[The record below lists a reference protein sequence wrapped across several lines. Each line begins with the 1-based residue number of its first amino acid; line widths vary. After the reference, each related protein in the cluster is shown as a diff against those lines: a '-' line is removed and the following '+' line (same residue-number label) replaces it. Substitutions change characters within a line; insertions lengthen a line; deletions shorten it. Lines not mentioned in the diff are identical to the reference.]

1 MHNIYFP
8 FYSFSVLVHP
18 VVMFLG
24 NQLVHHLGQMSCQPL
39 FKQSKL
45 SLRDEREAH
54 AGTGPAVFVHHVSHP
69 AVYMNQDRSSRKLE
83 SNGYLLVRLHW
94 LWALERQA
102 TSAEV
107 NNSSFYLSHSNKVCS
122 YRNVNHIA
130 C

>member
-24 NQLVHHLGQMSCQPL
+24 NQLVHHLAQMSCQPL

-45 SLRDEREAH
+45 SVRDEREAH

-69 AVYMNQDRSSRKLE
+69 AVYINQDRSARKLE
-83 SNGYLLVRLHW
+83 SNGYLVVRLHSVC
-94 LWALERQA
+94 ARERHA
-102 TSAEV
+102 SSAD
-107 NNSSFYLSHSNKVCS
+107 
-122 YRNVNHIA
+122 
-130 C
+130 